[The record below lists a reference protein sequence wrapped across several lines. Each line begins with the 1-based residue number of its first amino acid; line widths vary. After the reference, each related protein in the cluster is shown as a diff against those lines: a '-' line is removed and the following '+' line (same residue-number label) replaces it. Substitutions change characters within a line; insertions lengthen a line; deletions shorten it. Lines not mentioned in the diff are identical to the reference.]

1 MLTTCLLS
9 LAHADLQINIDPALQ
24 ATQLQLRKSKLADT
38 LNDKLA
44 NRPGPLQLLQNGI
57 IEPQLSEVVQ
67 GYELEQSVG
76 SGDSPGKSET
86 DKSMYTSI
94 PEISLFSGEGF
105 SSPQHRPLL
114 QQRHSIDVLS
124 AAHRMDT
131 GVSSSVVGETRKS
144 SDSSL
149 SPAPSPAGI
158 LEEVW
163 SPEKSPQG
171 FNSTYPPVLRS
182 SSMSTG
188 VLMATSGNNNKASSP
203 NISRKKQTKK
213 YRKLRYHEYIPP
225 SKSTP
230 KGGKTNPK
238 PPSKSE
244 SGPYSSLL
252 QQQQLF
258 LQLQVLQ
265 QQYPNGVLMQKL
277 PDMIN
282 TMSKDQKA
290 LAIAAVKGRISVT
303 SPTDLGL
310 PKPSSIPQTLPVEM
324 PNKHNTMSVR
334 FEDLKVNDLKN
345 ACKELG
351 MIVSGKKAEL
361 VERLMDHNK
370 GMLPAVSLPDNLAK
384 DGRKQAFSQGHA
396 SSVDSQFS
404 TSSTLSPNS
413 PNSSPIFKFPSDRS
427 SGEGMAGA
435 AAKQTNRVQ
444 IAEVFPASNL
454 HKEFNEMIERQK
466 RNYICQKGMSEKS
479 IAPRPELAEML
490 AIKLPT
496 GYPTTTACASH
507 LEQQR
512 VKGMRAIDSRSQIDK
527 SSRSLPASP
536 KPDSPRSDLMD
547 SCSNSELDSRVPPL
561 TIFSSASGDT
571 RLHSLGSIP
580 GSGHGDMMNHRSSGG
595 TQVGGVGMYAVSA
608 SGSTLTTSYYQQQQ
622 QASSLSGKPSPIRPG
637 RTSVPTPTQSSGG
650 CGGGAH
656 PVGLPSYTSIMRSR
670 SIAGTHP
677 NLMGIQGS
685 LNK

>member
-1 MLTTCLLS
+1 MPSLTHT
-9 LAHADLQINIDPALQ
+9 DLQINIDPALQ

-57 IEPQLSEVVQ
+57 IEPHLSEVVQ
-67 GYELEQSVG
+67 GYELDQPAG
-76 SGDSPGKSET
+76 SEDSPEKSET
-86 DKSMYTSI
+86 DKSMYASI

-105 SSPQHRPLL
+105 SGSPQPRPLL
-114 QQRHSIDVLS
+114 QQRHSIDGVS
-124 AAHRMDT
+124 MSTDSAHRMDT
-131 GVSSSVVGETRKS
+131 SMSPSIVGETRKS

-158 LEEVW
+158 LEEAR
-163 SPEKSPQG
+163 SPEKSPRG
-171 FNSTYPPVLRS
+171 FNSTYPPILRN
-182 SSMSTG
+182 SMSTG
-188 VLMATSGNNNKASSP
+188 VLMATSGSSKVSSP

-238 PPSKSE
+238 PPSKSSE
-244 SGPYSSLL
+244 SGSGPYSSLL

-310 PKPSSIPQTLPVEM
+310 TKQSSIPQTLPVEM

-370 GMLPAVSLPDNLAK
+370 GMLPAIALPDNLTK

-413 PNSSPIFKFPSDRS
+413 PNPSPVFKFPSDRS
-427 SGEGMAGA
+427 SGEGVAGA
-435 AAKQTNRVQ
+435 TAKQTNRVQ

-496 GYPTTTACASH
+496 GYPTTTASASH
-507 LEQQR
+507 MEQR
-512 VKGMRAIDSRSQIDK
+512 VKGGRAIDSRSQIDK
-527 SSRSLPASP
+527 SSRSLPPSP
-536 KPDSPRSDLMD
+536 KPDSPRPDLMD
-547 SCSNSELDSRVPPL
+547 SCNNSELDSRVPPL
-561 TIFSSASGDT
+561 TVFSSANSET

-580 GSGHGDMMNHRSSGG
+580 ASGHGDMMNHHSSSG
-595 TQVGGVGMYAVSA
+595 TQVGGVGMYAVSAA

-622 QASSLSGKPSPIRPG
+622 QASSLSGKQAPMRPG
-637 RTSVPTPTQSSGG
+637 RTSVPTPTQSS
-650 CGGGAH
+650 GGGAH

-670 SIAGTHP
+670 SIAGTHS
-677 NLMGIQGS
+677 NVMGMQ
-685 LNK
+685 NK